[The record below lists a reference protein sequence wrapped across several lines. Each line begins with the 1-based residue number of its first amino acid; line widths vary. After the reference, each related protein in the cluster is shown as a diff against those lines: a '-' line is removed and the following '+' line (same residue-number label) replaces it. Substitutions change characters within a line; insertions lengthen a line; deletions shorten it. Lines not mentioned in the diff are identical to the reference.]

1 MTSFVHL
8 HVHTEYSLLDG
19 AARIEPLVARAKEL
33 GMPALA
39 MTDHANL
46 YGAIPFYK
54 ACRDAGIKPIIGM
67 EAYVIEGNLQ
77 DRVRSAPAP
86 SHLILLAENEEGY
99 RNLLKLATIAQTEG
113 NYIIPRLNKEA
124 LERHRAGLIAL
135 SGCREG
141 EVPRLLL
148 EGDMEGAKKAA
159 QWYLR
164 TYGPDHFYLELADHG
179 LELERRLNARLVRL
193 GEETGIPLVVTNNVH
208 YVEREDHAVHDIL
221 LAIGEGKTVNEE
233 NRFRYETDQY
243 YLKSGEELAA
253 AFAYAPQ
260 ALANTV
266 AIAERCELNLSFGAH
281 ILPEFPLPDGQD
293 STAFLRELCIQGCI
307 QRYGELTPEIRQ
319 RLEHE
324 LAIITGTGF
333 TDYFLIVWDFM
344 RYAHQHGIATGPGR
358 GSAAGSLVAYA
369 LRITNVDP
377 LRHQLLFE
385 RFLNPERV
393 TMPDI
398 DIDFAVERRD
408 EVIRY
413 VADKYGH
420 DRVAQIITFGTM
432 AARAAVRDVGRALG
446 LSLGLIDRVAKMIPQ
461 SPGMTI
467 ERAIRQNPDI
477 AKLCAENKQA
487 AQLIATA
494 KGVEGLP
501 RHASTH
507 AAGVVISRE
516 PLTEYVPLQT
526 GSEGLALTQYP
537 MEILEEVGLL
547 KMDFLG
553 LRNLTIIQETLRNLE
568 KQGTRLELESIPT
581 DDPKTF
587 RMLSRG
593 DTTGVFQLESSG
605 MRNVLRDLKPTSL
618 DDIIAVLALYR
629 PGPMEIIPQYI
640 AAKHG
645 QTQVHYAHPDLEPIL
660 RETHGF
666 MIYQEQIMQISSALA
681 GFSLG
686 EADILRRAVGKKK
699 RELLAEQRE
708 KFVAGCVKQ
717 GYGEALG
724 HEIYDLI
731 VRFADYGF
739 NKAHSVAYAVI
750 AYQMAYLKA
759 NHPLAFMAALLSLSI
774 GSQGR
779 IAEYTEEARRLQLN
793 VLAPDVNRSEAHFT
807 VEQDAI
813 RFGLAAVKN
822 VGYGAI
828 ESIVRE
834 RARRP
839 YRDVFDFCAR
849 VDGRLVN
856 RRVAESLVLCGAL
869 DSLPGHRSQLL
880 LLLDEAVGKANG
892 KRIERDADQLNLFAG
907 EESGAPVREPKDYP
921 DVPPFSRTQQLK
933 EERELLG
940 VYISG
945 HPLDQYVHL
954 AEHAEVTKIASLGEL
969 PRDKT
974 VKVFGMVTEE
984 RRIQT
989 KKGDPMAFVT
999 LEDKTAQV
1007 EMVVFPQVYAK
1018 YGDLLV
1024 RERMVVAEAR
1034 IDHQDDLVKL
1044 LASRIW
1050 AAESLPVPVETTPP
1064 AARTPMASADKGAL
1078 ETPAAAAPQTG
1089 PATQAVLKTPAASA
1103 SPAMETVVFVKI
1115 SQTQEQDSTLQQ
1127 LQRLFVEKKG
1137 TIPVLL
1143 FYEGKRQTIRLPD
1156 TIRVEADELFLEQ
1169 ARAIVGLDS
1178 VIRKELP
1185 VNWGG

>member
-8 HVHTEYSLLDG
+8 HVHSEYSLLDG
-19 AARIEPLVARAKEL
+19 AARIDSLVARAKEL

-39 MTDHANL
+39 ITDHVNL

-54 ACRDAGIKPIIGM
+54 ACREAGIKPIIGM
-67 EAYVIEGNLQ
+67 EVYVIEGNLQ
-77 DRVRSAPAP
+77 DRVRNAPAP
-86 SHLILLAENEEGY
+86 SHLVLLAENEQGY
-99 RNLLKLATIAQTEG
+99 RNLLQLSTIAQTEG

-124 LERHRAGLIAL
+124 LSRYAQGLIAL
-135 SGCREG
+135 SACREG
-141 EVPRLLL
+141 EVSRLLL
-148 EGDMEGAKKAA
+148 AGDGDAAKKAA
-159 QWYLR
+159 LWYR
-164 TYGPDHFYLELADHG
+164 DTFGPEHYYLELADHG
-179 LELERRLNARLVRL
+179 LEMERRLNTRLVRL
-193 GEETGIPLVVTNNVH
+193 SQDTGIPLVVTNNVH
-208 YVEREDHAVHDIL
+208 YVDQQDHPVHNIL
-221 LAIGEGKTVNEE
+221 LAIGEGKTVGEE

-243 YLKSGEELAA
+243 YLKSGEEMAA
-253 AFAYAPQ
+253 LFAFAPE

-266 AIAERCELNLSFGAH
+266 SIAKRCHLELSFGAH
-281 ILPEFPLPDGQD
+281 ILPEFSLSPGQD
-293 STAFLRELCIQGCI
+293 STVFLRELCEKGCRE
-307 QRYGELTPEIRQ
+307 RYGVITPPVQE
-319 RLEHE
+319 RLDHE
-324 LAIITGTGF
+324 LSIIARTGF
-333 TDYFLIVWDFM
+333 VDYFLIVWDFM
-344 RYAHQHGIATGPGR
+344 RYAHEHGIPTGPGR

-369 LRITNVDP
+369 LKITNVDP
-377 LRHQLLFE
+377 LRYQLLFE

-398 DIDFAVERRD
+398 DIDFSVERRD
-408 EVIRY
+408 EVIQY

-467 ERAIRQNPDI
+467 DLAMQINPDI

-487 AQLIATA
+487 AQLIETA

-516 PLTEYVPLQT
+516 PLTQYVPLQT

-553 LRNLTIIQETLRNLE
+553 LRNLTIIQETLRHLVE
-568 KQGTRLELESIPT
+568 QGTPIDLETIPT
-581 DDPKTF
+581 DDPATF

-593 DTTGVFQLESSG
+593 DATGIFQLESSG
-605 MRNVLRDLKPTSL
+605 MRNVLRELRPTSL

-645 QTQVHYAHPDLEPIL
+645 QTKVQFAHPVLEPIL

-666 MIYQEQIMQISSALA
+666 MIYQEQIMQISSELA

-708 KFVAGCVKQ
+708 KFVAGCVRQ
-717 GYGEALG
+717 GYGEELG
-724 HEIYDLI
+724 NEIYDLI

-739 NKAHSVAYAVI
+739 NKAHSVAYAI
-750 AYQMAYLKA
+750 ISYQMAYLKA

-774 GSQGR
+774 GSQTR
-779 IAEYTEEARRLQLN
+779 IAEYTEEARRLKLKM
-793 VLAPDVNRSEAHFT
+793 LAPDVNRSKAIFT

-822 VGYGAI
+822 VGYSAI
-828 ESIVRE
+828 DSIVRE
-834 RARRP
+834 RAGRP
-839 YRDVFDFCAR
+839 YRDIFDFCAR

-856 RRVAESLVLCGAL
+856 RRVVESLVLCGAL

-880 LLLDEAVGKANG
+880 MLLDEAVGKANG
-892 KRIERDADQLNLFAG
+892 KRVERNADQMNLFAG
-907 EESGAPVREPKDYP
+907 DEGGAPVREPAEYP
-921 DVPPFSRTQQLK
+921 EVPPFSRAQQLK

-945 HPLDQYVHL
+945 HPLDQYAHL
-954 AEHAEVTKIASLGEL
+954 ANRPEVTAIAALGEL

-989 KKGDPMAFVT
+989 KKGDPMAFIT

-1007 EMVVFPQVYAK
+1007 ELVVFPQVYAK
-1018 YGDLLV
+1018 HAQLLG
-1024 RERMVVAEAR
+1024 REKMIVAEAR
-1034 IDHQDDLVKL
+1034 VDHQDDTVKL
-1044 LASRIW
+1044 LAGRFW
-1050 AAESLPVPVETTPP
+1050 DAQDLPQPTAEPV
-1064 AARTPMASADKGAL
+1064 L
-1078 ETPAAAAPQTG
+1078 
-1089 PATQAVLKTPAASA
+1089 
-1103 SPAMETVVFVKI
+1103 FVKI
-1115 SQTQEQDSTLQQ
+1115 SPEQEQDSTLQQ

-1137 TIPVLL
+1137 TVPVLL
-1143 FYEGKRQTIRLPD
+1143 YYEGKRQTIRLPD
-1156 TIRVEADELFLEQ
+1156 DIRVLADESFLEQ
-1169 ARAIVGLDS
+1169 ARGIVGRDS
-1178 VIRKELP
+1178 VIQKELP
-1185 VNWGG
+1185 IN

>member
-33 GMPALA
+33 GMRALA
-39 MTDHANL
+39 ITDHANL

-54 ACRDAGIKPIIGM
+54 ACQEAGIKPIIGM

-77 DRVRSAPAP
+77 DRVRNAPPP
-86 SHLILLAENEEGY
+86 SHLILLAENEQGY

-113 NYIIPRLNKEA
+113 NYILPRLNKEA
-124 LERHRAGLIAL
+124 LAAHRTGLIAI
-135 SGCREG
+135 SDNREG
-141 EVPRLLL
+141 EVSRLLL
-148 EGDMEGAKKAA
+148 AGEVQQAKEAA
-159 QWYLR
+159 LWYR
-164 TYGPDHFYLELADHG
+164 QTFGPDRFYLELGDHG
-179 LELERRLNARLVRL
+179 LEVERRVNARLVRL
-193 GEETGIPLVVTNNVH
+193 AEETGIPLVVTNNVH
-208 YVEREDHAVHDIL
+208 YVAREDHASHDIL
-221 LAIGEGKTVNEE
+221 LAIGEGKTVGEE

-243 YLKSGEELAA
+243 YLKSGEEMAA
-253 AFAYAPQ
+253 AFAYAPE
-260 ALANTV
+260 ALANTA
-266 AIAERCELNLSFGAH
+266 AIAARCQVSLSFGAH
-281 ILPEFPLPDGQD
+281 ILPKFPLPNGQD
-293 STAFLRELCIQGCI
+293 SAVYLRELCVQGCLE
-307 QRYGELTPEIRQ
+307 RYKELTPQIRE
-319 RLEHE
+319 RLDHE
-324 LAIITGTGF
+324 LNIIMRTGF

-344 RYAHQHGIATGPGR
+344 RYAHEHGIPTGPGR

-369 LRITNVDP
+369 LKITNVDP
-377 LRHQLLFE
+377 LRFHLLFE

-398 DIDFAVERRD
+398 DIDFSVERRD

-413 VADKYGH
+413 VAGKYGH

-467 ERAIRQNPDI
+467 ERAMQFNPDI
-477 AKLCAENKQA
+477 GKLCAENKQA
-487 AQLIATA
+487 AQLIAA
-494 KGVEGLP
+494 ARGVEGLP

-568 KQGTRLELESIPT
+568 RQGTKLDLEAIPT
-581 DDPKTF
+581 DDPQTF

-593 DTTGVFQLESSG
+593 ETTGVFQLESSG
-605 MRNVLRDLKPTSL
+605 MRNVLRELKPTSL
-618 DDIIAVLALYR
+618 GDIIAVLALYR

-645 QTQVHYAHPDLEPIL
+645 QSAVHYPHPVLEPIL

-666 MIYQEQIMQISSALA
+666 MIYQEQIMQISSLLA

-724 HEIYDLI
+724 NEIYDLI

-739 NKAHSVAYAVI
+739 NKAHSVAYAII

-759 NHPLAFMAALLSLSI
+759 NYPLAFMAALLSLSI
-774 GSQGR
+774 GSQTR
-779 IAEYTEEARRLQLN
+779 IAEYTEEARRLHLN
-793 VLAPDVNRSEAHFT
+793 VLTPDVNRSEAHFT
-807 VEQDAI
+807 VEQNAI

-828 ESIVRE
+828 ESIVKE

-856 RRVAESLVLCGAL
+856 RRVVESLVLCGAL

-892 KRIERDADQLNLFAG
+892 RRVERDADQLNLFAG
-907 EESGAPVREPKDYP
+907 EESAPVREPAEYP
-921 DVPPFSRTQQLK
+921 EVPPLSRAQQLK

-945 HPLDQYVHL
+945 HPLDQYAHL
-954 AEHAEVTKIASLGEL
+954 ANHAEVTAIVSLGDL

-974 VKVFGMVTEE
+974 VKVFGMITEE

-989 KKGDPMAFVT
+989 KKGDPMAFIT
-999 LEDKTAQV
+999 MEDKTAQV
-1007 EMVVFPQVYAK
+1007 EVVVFPQVFARHAE
-1018 YGDLLV
+1018 LLT
-1024 RERMVVAEAR
+1024 RESMVVAEAR

-1044 LASRIW
+1044 LASRFW
-1050 AAESLPVPVETTPP
+1050 PADALPKP
-1064 AARTPMASADKGAL
+1064 A
-1078 ETPAAAAPQTG
+1078 PAAA
-1089 PATQAVLKTPAASA
+1089 PAEPHPAAQPPQA
-1103 SPAMETVVFVKI
+1103 TELVLFVKI
-1115 SQTQEQDSTLQQ
+1115 PGRQEQNSTLQR
-1127 LQRLFVEKKG
+1127 LQQLFVEKKG
-1137 TIPVLL
+1137 TIPVILY
-1143 FYEGKRQTIRLPD
+1143 YEAKRQTIRLPD
-1156 TIRVEADELFLEQ
+1156 SIRVDADESFLEK
-1169 ARAIVGLDS
+1169 ARAIVGRDS
-1178 VIRKELP
+1178 VILKEMP
-1185 VNWGG
+1185 IMQGG

>member
-33 GMPALA
+33 GMHALA
-39 MTDHANL
+39 ITDHANL

-54 ACRDAGIKPIIGM
+54 ACLEAGIKPIIGM

-77 DRVRSAPAP
+77 DRVRNAPAP
-86 SHLILLAENEEGY
+86 SRLILLAENEQGY

-124 LERHRAGLIAL
+124 LAAHHSGLIAL
-135 SGCREG
+135 SACREG
-141 EVPRLLL
+141 EVARLLL
-148 EGDMEGAKKAA
+148 AGEVRQATEAALWYRQIYGAD
-159 QWYLR
+159 R
-164 TYGPDHFYLELADHG
+164 FYLELADHG
-179 LELERRLNARLVRL
+179 LEVERRLNARLVHL

-208 YVEREDHAVHDIL
+208 YIARADHASHDIL
-221 LAIGEGKTVNEE
+221 LAIGEGKTVGEE

-243 YLKSGEELAA
+243 YLKSGEEMAA

-260 ALANTV
+260 AVANTA
-266 AIAERCELNLSFGAH
+266 AIAERCRLTLSFGAH
-281 ILPEFPLPDGQD
+281 ILPQFPLPDGQD
-293 STAFLRELCIQGCI
+293 STVFLRELCERGCLE
-307 QRYGELTPEIRQ
+307 RYKELTPQIRE
-319 RLEHE
+319 RLDHE
-324 LAIITGTGF
+324 LGIITRTGF

-344 RYAHQHGIATGPGR
+344 RYAHEHGIPTGPGR
-358 GSAAGSLVAYA
+358 GSAAGSLVAYV

-377 LRHQLLFE
+377 LRFHLLFE

-398 DIDFAVERRD
+398 DIDFSVERRD

-413 VADKYGH
+413 VAGKYGH

-467 ERAIRQNPDI
+467 ERAMQINPDI
-477 AKLCAENKQA
+477 GKLCAENRQA
-487 AQLIATA
+487 AELIAA
-494 KGVEGLP
+494 ARGVEGLP

-553 LRNLTIIQETLRNLE
+553 LRNLTIIQETLSNLTR
-568 KQGTRLELESIPT
+568 QGTQLDLAAIPT
-581 DDPKTF
+581 DDPQTF

-593 DTTGVFQLESSG
+593 ETTGVFQLESSG
-605 MRNVLRDLKPTSL
+605 MRNVLRDLKPSSL

-645 QTQVHYAHPDLEPIL
+645 QTEVRYAHPVLEPIL

-708 KFVAGCVKQ
+708 KFVAGCVRQ
-717 GYGEALG
+717 GYGAELG
-724 HEIYDLI
+724 NEIYDLI

-739 NKAHSVAYAVI
+739 NKAHSVAYAI
-750 AYQMAYLKA
+750 ISYQMAYLKA
-759 NHPLAFMAALLSLSI
+759 KHPLAFMAALLSLSI
-774 GSQGR
+774 GSQTR
-779 IAEYTEEARRLQLN
+779 IAEYTEEARRLQLR

-813 RFGLAAVKN
+813 RCGLAAVKN

-828 ESIVRE
+828 ESIVKE
-834 RARRP
+834 RTRRP

-856 RRVAESLVLCGAL
+856 RRVVESLVLCGAL

-892 KRIERDADQLNLFAG
+892 KRVERDADQLNLFARDDV
-907 EESGAPVREPKDYP
+907 GAPVREPAEYP
-921 DVPPFSRTQQLK
+921 EVPPFSRAQQLK

-940 VYISG
+940 LYISG
-945 HPLDQYVHL
+945 HPLDQYAHL
-954 AEHAEVTKIASLGEL
+954 ASRAEVTAIASLGDL
-969 PRDKT
+969 PRDKK
-974 VKVFGMVTEE
+974 VKVFGMITEE

-989 KKGDPMAFVT
+989 KKGDPMAFIT
-999 LEDKTAQV
+999 IEDKTAQV
-1007 EMVVFPQVYAK
+1007 ELVVFPQVFARHAE
-1018 YGDLLV
+1018 LLG
-1024 RERMVVAEAR
+1024 RESMVVAEAR
-1034 IDHQDDLVKL
+1034 IDYQDDLVKL
-1044 LASRIW
+1044 LASRFW
-1050 AAESLPVPVETTPP
+1050 AAEALPKPTEPT
-1064 AARTPMASADKGAL
+1064 
-1078 ETPAAAAPQTG
+1078 APTE
-1089 PATQAVLKTPAASA
+1089 PT
-1103 SPAMETVVFVKI
+1103 ETVLFIKI
-1115 SQTQEQDSTLQQ
+1115 SPRQEQDSTLQR
-1127 LQRLFVEKKG
+1127 LQKLFVKKKG
-1137 TIPVLL
+1137 TIPVILY
-1143 FYEGKRQTIRLPD
+1143 YEGKRQTIRLPD
-1156 TIRVEADELFLEQ
+1156 TIRVEVNESFLEK
-1169 ARAIVGLDS
+1169 ARAIVGFDS
-1178 VIRKELP
+1178 VISKELP
-1185 VNWGG
+1185 IMWGG

>member
-19 AARIEPLVARAKEL
+19 AARIEALVARAAEL
-33 GMPALA
+33 SMRALA
-39 MTDHANL
+39 ITDHANL

-54 ACRDAGIKPIIGM
+54 ACRKAGIKPIIGM
-67 EAYVIEGNLQ
+67 EIYLIEGNLQ
-77 DRVRSAPAP
+77 DRVRNAPAP
-86 SHLILLAENEEGY
+86 SHLVLLAENERGY
-99 RNLLKLATIAQTEG
+99 RNLLALATIAHTEG
-113 NYIIPRLNKEA
+113 AYIIPRLNKEVLA
-124 LERHRAGLIAL
+124 RHSEGLIAL
-135 SGCREG
+135 SACREG
-141 EVPRLLL
+141 EVARLLL
-148 EGDMEGAKKAA
+148 AGDEQGAKIAA
-159 QWYLR
+159 SWYR
-164 TYGPDHFYLELADHG
+164 QTFGPDRFYLELEDHG
-179 LELERRLNARLVRL
+179 LEQERRLNARLVKL
-193 GEETGIPLVVTNNVH
+193 SEETGIPLVVTNNVH
-208 YVEREDHAVHDIL
+208 YVRQSDHVQHDIL
-221 LAIGEGKTVNEE
+221 LAIGEGKTVSEE

-243 YLKSGEELAA
+243 YLKSGEEMAA
-253 AFAYAPQ
+253 SFAYAPQ

-266 AIAERCELNLSFGAH
+266 AIAERCNLELSFGAH
-281 ILPEFPLPDGQD
+281 ILPKFPLPAGQD
-293 STAFLRELCIQGCI
+293 PTEFLRELCEQGCLE
-307 QRYGELTPEIRQ
+307 RYGEMTPQVRK
-319 RLEHE
+319 RLDHE
-324 LAIITGTGF
+324 LSIITRTGF

-344 RYAHQHGIATGPGR
+344 RYAHEHGIPTGPGR
-358 GSAAGSLVAYA
+358 GSAAGSLVAYV
-369 LRITNVDP
+369 LKITNVDP
-377 LRHQLLFE
+377 LRFHLLFE

-398 DIDFAVERRD
+398 DIDFSVERRD

-413 VADKYGH
+413 VANKYGH

-446 LSLGLIDRVAKMIPQ
+446 LSLSLVDRVAKMIPQ

-467 ERAIRQNPDI
+467 ERAMQLNPDI

-487 AQLIATA
+487 AQLIEAA
-494 KGVEGLP
+494 RGVEGLP

-507 AAGVVISRE
+507 AAGVVISRD
-516 PLTEYVPLQT
+516 PLTQYVPLQT

-553 LRNLTIIQETLRNLE
+553 LRNLTIIQETLRHLAQ
-568 KQGTRLELESIPT
+568 QGTPIDLEQIPT

-593 DTTGVFQLESSG
+593 ETTGVFQLESSG
-605 MRNVLRDLKPTSL
+605 MRNVLRELKPTSL

-645 QTQVHYAHPDLEPIL
+645 QTKVQYAHPVLEPIL

-666 MIYQEQIMQISSALA
+666 MIYQEQIMQISSTLA

-708 KFVAGCVKQ
+708 KFVAGCVRQ
-717 GYGEALG
+717 GYGEELG

-739 NKAHSVAYAVI
+739 NKAHSVAYAII

-774 GSQGR
+774 GSQTR
-779 IAEYTEEARRLQLN
+779 IAEYTEEARRLG
-793 VLAPDVNRSEAHFT
+793 LAIHTPDVNRSEAFFT

-828 ESIVRE
+828 ESIVKE
-834 RARRP
+834 RAHRP
-839 YRDVFDFCAR
+839 YRDIFDFCAR

-856 RRVAESLVLCGAL
+856 RRVVESLILCGAL
-869 DSLPGHRSQLL
+869 DSLPGHRSQLMV
-880 LLLDEAVGKANG
+880 LLDEAVGKATG
-892 KRIERDADQLNLFAG
+892 KRLERDADQLNLFAG
-907 EESGAPVREPKDYP
+907 DEGGATVRKPEEYP
-921 DVPPFSRTQQLK
+921 EVPPFSRTQRLK

-945 HPLDQYVHL
+945 HPLDQYAHL
-954 AEHAEVTKIASLGEL
+954 AARPEVTAIASLGEL
-969 PRDKT
+969 PRDRT
-974 VKVFGMVTEE
+974 VKVYGMVVEE

-1007 EMVVFPQVYAK
+1007 ELVVFPQVFAK
-1018 YGDLLV
+1018 HADVLAK
-1024 RERMVVAEAR
+1024 ERIVIAEAR
-1034 IDHQDDLVKL
+1034 VDHQDDSVKL
-1044 LASRIW
+1044 IASRFW
-1050 AAESLPVPVETTPP
+1050 DVESLPQSSGEAPP
-1064 AARTPMASADKGAL
+1064 EPK
-1078 ETPAAAAPQTG
+1078 PAPQRPKADPQSQADPQ
-1089 PATQAVLKTPAASA
+1089 PAREPVL
-1103 SPAMETVVFVKI
+1103 FVKI
-1115 SQTQEQDSTLQQ
+1115 APEQERDSTLQQ

-1137 TIPVLL
+1137 TIPVILY
-1143 FYEGKRQTIRLPD
+1143 YEGKRQTIRLPD
-1156 TIRVEADELFLEQ
+1156 DIRVEADEPFLEQ
-1169 ARAIVGLDS
+1169 ARAIVGRDS

-1185 VNWGG
+1185 VNGGG

>member
-33 GMPALA
+33 GMHALA
-39 MTDHANL
+39 ITDHANL

-54 ACRDAGIKPIIGM
+54 ACLEAGIKPIIGM
-67 EAYVIEGNLQ
+67 EVYVMEGNLQ
-77 DRVRSAPAP
+77 DRVRNAPAP
-86 SHLILLAENEEGY
+86 SHLILLAENEQGY

-113 NYIIPRLNKEA
+113 NYILPRLNKEA
-124 LERHRAGLIAL
+124 LVRHCAGLIAL
-135 SGCREG
+135 SACCEG
-141 EVPRLLL
+141 EVARLLL
-148 EGDMEGAKKAA
+148 AGDSEGAKEAA
-159 QWYLR
+159 LWYR
-164 TYGPDHFYLELADHG
+164 HTYGPDHYFLELADHG
-179 LELERRLNARLVRL
+179 LEQERRLNARLVRL
-193 GEETGIPLVVTNNVH
+193 SEETGIPLVVTNNVH
-208 YVEREDHAVHDIL
+208 YVDQSDHATHDIL
-221 LAIGEGKTVNEE
+221 LAIGEGKTVGEE
-233 NRFRYETDQY
+233 NRLRYETDQY
-243 YLKSGEELAA
+243 YLKSGEELAP
-253 AFAYAPQ
+253 AFAFAPE

-266 AIAERCELNLSFGAH
+266 AIAERCQVTLAFGEH
-281 ILPEFPLPDGQD
+281 ILPEFPLPAGQD
-293 STAFLRELCIQGCI
+293 STVFLRELCEKGCLE
-307 QRYGELTPEIRQ
+307 RYKELTPQIRE
-319 RLEHE
+319 RLDHE
-324 LAIITGTGF
+324 LTIITGTGF

-344 RYAHQHGIATGPGR
+344 RYAHQNGIPTGPGR

-369 LRITNVDP
+369 LKITNVDP
-377 LRHQLLFE
+377 LRFQLLFE

-398 DIDFAVERRD
+398 DIDFSVERRD
-408 EVIRY
+408 EVIHY
-413 VADKYGH
+413 VANKYGN

-446 LSLGLIDRVAKMIPQ
+446 LSLGLIDRVAKMIQQ

-467 ERAIRQNPDI
+467 ERAMKINPDI
-477 AKLCAENKQA
+477 AKLCAENKQV

-526 GSEGLALTQYP
+526 GNEGLALTQYP

-568 KQGTRLELESIPT
+568 HQGNPIDLEAIPT

-593 DTTGVFQLESSG
+593 ETTGVFQLESSG
-605 MRNVLRDLKPTSL
+605 MRNVLRDLKPSNL

-645 QTQVHYAHPDLEPIL
+645 QTKVQYAHPVLEPIL

-717 GYGEALG
+717 GYGDELG
-724 HEIYDLI
+724 NEIYDLI

-774 GSQGR
+774 GSQTR
-779 IAEYTEEARRLQLN
+779 IAEYTEEARRLQLQ
-793 VLAPDVNRSEAHFT
+793 VLTPDVNRSKAYFT

-822 VGYGAI
+822 VGYSAI
-828 ESIVRE
+828 ESIVKE
-834 RARRP
+834 RSSRP

-849 VDGRLVN
+849 VDARLVN
-856 RRVAESLVLCGAL
+856 RRVVESLTLCGAL

-880 LLLDEAVGKANG
+880 MLLDEAVGKANG
-892 KRIERDADQLNLFAG
+892 KRIERDADQMNLFAG
-907 EESGAPVREPKDYP
+907 DDAGAPVREPEDYP
-921 DVPPFSRTQQLK
+921 EVPPLSRAQQLN
-933 EERELLG
+933 EERDLLG

-945 HPLDQYVHL
+945 HPLDQFAHL
-954 AEHAEVTKIASLGEL
+954 ANRAEITAIASLGEL

-974 VKVFGMVTEE
+974 VKVFGMITEE

-989 KKGDPMAFVT
+989 KKGDAMAFIT
-999 LEDKTAQV
+999 MEDKTAQV
-1007 EMVVFPQVYAK
+1007 ELVVFPQVYAK
-1018 YGDLLV
+1018 HAELLTK
-1024 RERMVVAEAR
+1024 ESMVVAEAR

-1044 LASRIW
+1044 LASRFW
-1050 AAESLPVPVETTPP
+1050 AADALPKPTVET
-1064 AARTPMASADKGAL
+1064 
-1078 ETPAAAAPQTG
+1078 
-1089 PATQAVLKTPAASA
+1089 VL
-1103 SPAMETVVFVKI
+1103 FVKI
-1115 SQTQEQDSTLQQ
+1115 SEAQEHDSTLQQ
-1127 LQRLFVEKKG
+1127 LQQLFVEKKG
-1137 TIPVLL
+1137 TIPVIL

-1156 TIRVEADELFLEQ
+1156 TIGVMLDESFLEKT
-1169 ARAIVGLDS
+1169 REIVGRDS
-1178 VIRKELP
+1178 VISKELP
-1185 VNWGG
+1185 IMWGG